1 MLTIERTNLK
11 MVIYDEEY
19 SVKIP
24 TVGMVRNFTEELK
37 KDEANEFDVTIGLLV
52 LCGLPK
58 DLLLDLEILHL
69 NMIVDELTKQKK
81 S

>member
-1 MLTIERTNLK
+1 MLKIERSNLK

-19 SVKIP
+19 SVKYP
-24 TVGMVRNFTEELK
+24 TVRMIRDFTAELK
-37 KDEANEFDVTIGLLV
+37 KDEANEFDVTIGLLST
-52 LCGLPK
+52 CGLPK

-69 NMIVDELTKQKK
+69 NMIVDEITKQKK